1 MDEKHYF
8 PYELDRHKAPFHLKR
23 SVQERRRKMIS
34 YNKPLKYLRI
44 GMGMGAAI
52 LGVVTLL
59 VFLPIATAGEYP
71 VKPIRLIYPWPAGS
85 SGDIV
90 TRLLAEEASKLL
102 GGSIGVTNVTGG
114 QGTIGTGQVAQAK
127 PDGYTLGSLPIGP
140 AVTQPIFSK
149 ELSYKTSDLIPIC
162 QFTFL
167 PMLLVANAERPFK
180 TAAELIDY
188 AKKHQG
194 EIVYGHP
201 GEGSVPYLSM
211 VAFLDTFGIKM
222 KAIPFKGLAP
232 ALAACVGG
240 HVDVA
245 PSSVAAVVTYRDAGK
260 IRILA
265 LFDKNRLS
273 ALPDVPTV
281 EEIGVKVYPQIWT
294 GIFAPKGTPEGI
306 LQKLYAAFGKAAQ
319 SKPFLDG
326 MAKAKQPVQ
335 FLDHKAFSEKIA
347 KNVNF
352 FSDFVAKQK
361 K

>member
-1 MDEKHYF
+1 MD
-8 PYELDRHKAPFHLKR
+8 
-23 SVQERRRKMIS
+23 S
-34 YNKPLKYLRI
+34 YGKPLKCF
-44 GMGMGAAI
+44 GMGT
-52 LGVVTLL
+52 GVVLTIFFIVTYFL
-59 VFLPIATAGEYP
+59 FLPIATAGEYP
-71 VKPIRLIYPWPAGS
+71 TKPIRLIYPWPAGS
-85 SGDIV
+85 SGDIA
-90 TRLLAEEASKLL
+90 TRLLAEEANKLL

-114 QGTIGTGQVAQAK
+114 QATIGTEQVAHAK

-149 ELSYKTSDLIPIC
+149 ELPYKTSDLIPIC

-180 TAAELIDY
+180 TAHEFIDY

-194 EIVYGHP
+194 EMVYGHP
-201 GEGSVPYLSM
+201 GEGSVPYLSV

-222 KAIPFKGLAP
+222 KAMPFKGLAP

-245 PSSVAAVVTYRDAGK
+245 PSSVAAVVPYRDAGK
-260 IRILA
+260 IHLLG

-281 EEIGVKVYPQIWT
+281 EEIGVKVYPQVWT
-294 GIFAPKGTPEGI
+294 GIFAPRGTPEAI
-306 LQKLYAAFGKAAQ
+306 LERLYTVFGKATQ
-319 SKPFLDG
+319 SQTFLDG
-326 MAKAKQPVQ
+326 MAKVKQPVQ

-347 KNVNF
+347 KDVNF
-352 FSDFVAKQK
+352 FTDFVAKQK